1 VPGSD
6 DPGTAQPPGV
16 AAERTLLAWVRT
28 ALTLLG
34 AVAVPARAVQARHP
48 LVALVVASAAVAAVG
63 LLLGRAS
70 SRYRSGRPAALP
82 APVLALTVAATGLAM
97 LALVAVLAGWT
108 G

>member
-1 VPGSD
+1 M
-6 DPGTAQPPGV
+6 

-34 AVAVPARAVQARHP
+34 AVAVQARAVQARHP
-48 LVALVVASAAVAAVG
+48 LVALVVASSAVAAVG

-70 SRYRSGRPAALP
+70 SRYRSGRPP
-82 APVLALTVAATGLAM
+82 APPVLALTVSATGLAV